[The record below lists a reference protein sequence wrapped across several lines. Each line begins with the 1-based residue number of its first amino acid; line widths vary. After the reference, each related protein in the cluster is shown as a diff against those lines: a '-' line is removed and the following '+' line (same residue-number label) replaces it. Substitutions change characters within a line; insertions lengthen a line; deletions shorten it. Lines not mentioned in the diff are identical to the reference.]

1 MNYQD
6 FESAWYIGLIVT
18 AFFVIMLVGFWSA
31 MKRVRQLFL
40 AGDEMSAWLTVGA
53 SLFTFLFL
61 LGLCLA
67 LLVEI
72 VALGSG

>member
-6 FESAWYIGLIVT
+6 FESAWYIGLLVT
-18 AFFVIMLVGFWSA
+18 SFFVIMLVGFWIA
-31 MKRVRQLFL
+31 MKRVRQLFRE
-40 AGDEMSAWLTVGA
+40 GDEMSAWLTVGA

>member
-1 MNYQD
+1 VNYQD

-18 AFFVIMLVGFWSA
+18 SFFVIMLVGFWIA
-31 MKRVRQLFL
+31 MKRVRQLFRE
-40 AGDEMSAWLTVGA
+40 GDEMSAWLTVGA
-53 SLFTFLFL
+53 SLFTFIFL

>member
-6 FESAWYIGLIVT
+6 FESAWYLGLMVT
-18 AFFVIMLVGFWSA
+18 SFFVIMLVGFWIV
-31 MKRVRQLFL
+31 MKRVRQLFRE
-40 AGDEMSAWLTVGA
+40 GDEMSAWLTVGA

-72 VALGSG
+72 VVLGSG

>member
-18 AFFVIMLVGFWSA
+18 SFFVIMLVGFWIA
-31 MKRVRQLFL
+31 MKRVRQLFRE
-40 AGDEMSAWLTVGA
+40 GDEMSAWLTVGA
-53 SLFTFLFL
+53 SLFTFIFL

>member
-6 FESAWYIGLIVT
+6 FESAWYLGLMVT
-18 AFFVIMLVGFWSA
+18 SFFVIMLVGFWIA
-31 MKRVRQLFL
+31 MKRVRQLFTE
-40 AGDEMSAWLTVGA
+40 GDAMSAWLTVGA
-53 SLFTFLFL
+53 SFFTFLFL

-72 VALGSG
+72 VVLGSG